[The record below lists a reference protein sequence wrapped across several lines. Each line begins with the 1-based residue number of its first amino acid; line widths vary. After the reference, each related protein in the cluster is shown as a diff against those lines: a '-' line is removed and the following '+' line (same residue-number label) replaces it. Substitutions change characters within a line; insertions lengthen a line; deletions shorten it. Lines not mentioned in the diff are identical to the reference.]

1 MSRFWMAFKTGC
13 MARLLVSWLPAIAL
27 ALSGG
32 LIAGPACA
40 AAASS
45 AALMQRTAPPQTTAN
60 GRGDAAPPGA
70 ARLPGYLRQSNAE
83 RAKVQPG
90 NNAPMWRAIKE
101 EAGFTSLPYPEAGVL
116 IQPQTRY
123 AGSAFTSAGEAWRQS
138 RNRLL
143 IPVGGWL
150 LIIAVVGLA
159 GFFLIRGKIRME
171 YKPTGRK
178 LERFT
183 PSERFIHWTVALCF
197 VVLAVSGIVMMFG
210 KFFLLP
216 LTGGALFG
224 WLTYGLKT
232 IHNFVGPLFGV
243 ALLLVLV
250 TFIRDNIPS
259 KRDLA
264 WLATAGGIFGG
275 REGPSP
281 RFNAG
286 EKVFFWVGWLFLGAI
301 AVGSGLVLD
310 KLVPDVVFTRGVM
323 QVAEIVHASATVVL
337 MVMSFAHIYLGTIG
351 VEGALDG
358 MRTGYVDESWAKQ
371 HHALW
376 LDDINAG
383 KIPAQRSGQGVQAPV
398 PMVKP
403 KS

>member
-1 MSRFWMAFKTGC
+1 MSRVL
-13 MARLLVSWLPAIAL
+13 ARFLAATSLAVGLALGASAAQAADAL
-27 ALSGG
+27 AAPG
-32 LIAGPACA
+32 AQPDA
-40 AAASS
+40 AQHMS
-45 AALMQRTAPPQTTAN
+45 QP
-60 GRGDAAPPGA
+60 AAPPGA
-70 ARLPGYLRQSNAE
+70 STLPGYRQQSNGE
-83 RAKVQPG
+83 RARVQPG
-90 NNAPMWRAIKE
+90 NNAPMWRAIKQQ
-101 EAGFTSLPYPEAGVL
+101 AGFTSLPAPEAGVL
-116 IQPQTRY
+116 IQPQTAY
-123 AGSAFTSAGEAWRQS
+123 PGSVFTSAGEAWRQT
-138 RNRLL
+138 RNRFL

-159 GFFLIRGKIRME
+159 GFFFIRGTIRME
-171 YKPTGRK
+171 HKPTGRK

-183 PSERFIHWTVALCF
+183 PFERFMHWTVALCF
-197 VVLAVSGIVMMFG
+197 VILAVSGIVMMFG

-216 LTGGALFG
+216 LIGSTLFG

-232 IHNFVGPLFGV
+232 IHNFVGPLFGI
-243 ALLLVLV
+243 ALVVVLL

-286 EKVFFWVGWLFLGAI
+286 EKVFFWAGWLFLGAV

-310 KLVPDVVFTRGVM
+310 KLVPNLVFTRGVM

-337 MVMSFAHIYLGTIG
+337 MAMSFAHIYLGTIG
-351 VEGALDG
+351 VEGALGG
-358 MRTGYVDESWAKQ
+358 MRTGYVDESWARQ

-383 KIPAQRSGQGVQAPV
+383 KVPAQRSGARAQAPLPV
-398 PMVKP
+398 IKP
-403 KS
+403 KV